1 MQIFFKRDKRQW
13 PPLPSPQDQ
22 SPTSP
27 ESLSSTR
34 LLLFL
39 LQINNNCSTRRQEW
53 TFNLFHFTLVYVKL
67 FEDWESK
74 KKRKKI
80 YHRHDLPHLNTQVT
94 TLLFSFLQNRYWT
107 IFEKKKYQKNIFCA
121 EKILK
126 KTNKYNIRGSL
137 LKLYQHQRF
146 HHFYTF
152 IMKVAVKCIDHIIFY
167 IIKLHIM
174 LLQLHI

>member
-1 MQIFFKRDKRQW
+1 MQIFLKRDKRQW

-67 FEDWESK
+67 FEDWELK
-74 KKRKKI
+74 KKEEN
-80 YHRHDLPHLNTQVT
+80 LPSPRPASSQYSGNDAVVF
-94 TLLFSFLQNRYWT
+94 FSL
-107 IFEKKKYQKNIFCA
+107 E
-121 EKILK
+121 
-126 KTNKYNIRGSL
+126 
-137 LKLYQHQRF
+137 
-146 HHFYTF
+146 
-152 IMKVAVKCIDHIIFY
+152 
-167 IIKLHIM
+167 
-174 LLQLHI
+174 

>member
-1 MQIFFKRDKRQW
+1 MQIFLKRDKRQW

-67 FEDWESK
+67 FEDWELK
-74 KKRKKI
+74 KKEEN
-80 YHRHDLPHLNTQVT
+80 LPSLLPASSQYSGNDAVVFFSLEQV
-94 TLLFSFLQNRYWT
+94 LENFR
-107 IFEKKKYQKNIFCA
+107 KKKY
-121 EKILK
+121 
-126 KTNKYNIRGSL
+126 
-137 LKLYQHQRF
+137 
-146 HHFYTF
+146 
-152 IMKVAVKCIDHIIFY
+152 
-167 IIKLHIM
+167 
-174 LLQLHI
+174 